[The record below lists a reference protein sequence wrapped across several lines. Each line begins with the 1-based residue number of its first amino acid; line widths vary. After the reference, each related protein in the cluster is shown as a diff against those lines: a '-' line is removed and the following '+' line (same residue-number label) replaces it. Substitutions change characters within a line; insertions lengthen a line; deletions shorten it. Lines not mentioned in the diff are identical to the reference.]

1 MVRTRPYA
9 VKLKPPQWLLARL
22 CVNKRSMPEE
32 YLVSLA
38 VVDSCPAM
46 CLGIR
51 QMLEEIGGYRLGL
64 CAGSGEAYLQ
74 ACAEQEV
81 PQLAIVDLQMPGMDG
96 FVTIAAMRERGMRTW
111 ALATTWESTDELVT
125 RAYTVGARGV
135 LTKRFSP
142 TTLAGA
148 LVDIRTSGYH
158 YQDPGHRKL
167 ARAAH
172 DTKSKS
178 ADLALRLARLTDMQL
193 KVLKRLRAGKSYDAI
208 AADMKLSPYTVDDH
222 LKRIREK
229 TGCRSRADLMV
240 FAHDTGLLDQ

>member
-1 MVRTRPYA
+1 
-9 VKLKPPQWLLARL
+9 
-22 CVNKRSMPEE
+22 MPDD
-32 YLVSLA
+32 YLVSIG

-51 QMLEEIGGYRLGL
+51 QMLEGIGGYRLAL
-64 CAGSGEAYLQ
+64 CAGSGEAYLA
-74 ACAEQEV
+74 ACALEEV

-96 FVTIAAMRERGMRTW
+96 FVTIAALRERGLRTW
-111 ALATTWESTDELVT
+111 ALATTWETTDELVT
-125 RAYTVGARGV
+125 RAHTVGARGV

-142 TTLAGA
+142 ALLAGA
-148 LVDIRTSGYH
+148 LGDIRTSGYY

-167 ARAAH
+167 ARAAST
-172 DTKSKS
+172 TKGKA